1 MCVNMSP
8 LAHFIYFIIVSNN
21 LKPMSISDIA
31 QIMGLT
37 YLQIYDTIRY
47 ESSKGN
53 FIFEKYK
60 NYKPHKYSVNP
71 EYLKYE

>member
-1 MCVNMSP
+1 MIMSP
-8 LAHFIYFIIVSNN
+8 LAKAIYNVIVSND

-31 QIMGLT
+31 KIMGLT
-37 YLQIYDTIRY
+37 YQQIYDTIRY
-47 ESSKGN
+47 ERSKGN

>member
-1 MCVNMSP
+1 
-8 LAHFIYFIIVSNN
+8 
-21 LKPMSISDIA
+21 MSISDIA
-31 QIMGLT
+31 KIMGLT
-37 YLQIYDTIRY
+37 YQQIYDTIRY
-47 ESSKGN
+47 ERSKGN